1 MGVWADFVDLVYTT
15 LVGLSMIFGGNM
27 GLAIGV
33 LSLSFRLALLPLTL
47 WLAQRSLEVQ
57 ASLKKLEP
65 ELSNIRRKHKDD
77 PRRIWK
83 ETANLHQQHGI
94 KVLEGKSLLGMLVQI
109 PLFLGV
115 FAAVSRGLSGRGRF
129 LWVKDLTASD
139 PLLACI
145 CAILTGVSA
154 FLAPNAHESQRTAF
168 IVLPAALTLVF
179 LWRVSAGVAIY
190 SFSYSLVGVAQS
202 VLIRR
207 HAGKIL
213 R

>member
-1 MGVWADFVDLVYTT
+1 MGVWTEFVDLIYTT
-15 LVGLSMIFGGNM
+15 LVGLSMMFGGNM
-27 GLAIGV
+27 GLAIAV

-57 ASLKKLEP
+57 AALKKLEP
-65 ELSNIRRKHKDD
+65 ELSSIRRKHRED
-77 PRRIWK
+77 PQRIWK
-83 ETANLHQQHGI
+83 ETADLHQQHGI
-94 KVLEGKSLLGMLVQI
+94 KVLEGKSLFGTLVQI

-115 FAAVSRGLSGRGRF
+115 FAAVRRGLSGSGRF
-129 LWVKDLTASD
+129 LWVKDLMASD

-154 FLAPNAHESQRTAF
+154 FLGPNVPESQRTAF
-168 IVLPAALTLVF
+168 IVLPAALTLLF

-190 SFSYSLVGVAQS
+190 SVSYSVVGVVQS
-202 VLIRR
+202 LLIRR
-207 HAGKIL
+207 HAEKTM